1 METTFAKLG
10 PKPNVWRKV
19 NRDEVI
25 NAAKSFEPLSP
36 TIVKLSSMLVDTNI
50 DLSEIIS
57 LISYDQALTYQL
69 LKVANSAYVGSVSRI
84 TNVQEAAYFMGK
96 FKTLNLLLAC
106 AFGSK
111 LRNTKLPAYEEV
123 EGQLWRDSV
132 IASITAEQCSKVFRL
147 RIPPET
153 ACAALLL
160 NAGKVIL
167 SRFISDEMKR
177 YISERR
183 LSGRDQIQA
192 ELEVLDTHYVELGGI
207 IAEHWGLPPEIAIG
221 VKYQHDPDKVKKAT
235 SDVTHVCYRWIEF
248 LSNPVSSGKGE
259 IKINPNVIQRLQPSS
274 KAWINVMQTL
284 VKERY
289 QKVCGDYGL
298 HEKGLLPKQWA
309 FDERGNDS
317 MNGAACA

>member
-1 METTFAKLG
+1 M
-10 PKPNVWRKV
+10 
-19 NRDEVI
+19 
-25 NAAKSFEPLSP
+25 
-36 TIVKLSSMLVDTNI
+36 
-50 DLSEIIS
+50 
-57 LISYDQALTYQL
+57 
-69 LKVANSAYVGSVSRI
+69 
-84 TNVQEAAYFMGK
+84 
-96 FKTLNLLLAC
+96 
-106 AFGSK
+106 
-111 LRNTKLPAYEEV
+111 
-123 EGQLWRDSV
+123 WRDSV

-177 YISERR
+177 YIFECR
-183 LSGRDQIQA
+183 LRGGDQIHA
-192 ELEVLDTHYVELGGI
+192 ELEVLDTHYVEVGGI

-248 LSNPVSSGKGE
+248 LSNPVSSEKRE
-259 IKINPNVIQRLQPSS
+259 IKTNPNVIQRLQPSS

-298 HEKGLLPKQWA
+298 PEKGLLPKQWA
-309 FDERGNDS
+309 FDERGKDS
-317 MNGAACA
+317 MDEPACA